1 MSPQSGRTT
10 NQTMLRFF
18 GKLTLLTVLVLAA
31 CALINWVLIPNNPNA
46 YQATTADK
54 IRLASETASPKLMLV
69 GGSNLAFSVDSEAL
83 AETTGMPVVNMG
95 LSKASGMP
103 YMLEEAKPHVRA
115 GDVVVIAFEYEMYY
129 DLYYGSEG
137 MVVLLQHY
145 PRLIKDVKTLGEWRN
160 ITSNF
165 MLIMQMKFNGYLRT
179 GVPSLEN
186 EVYRRDGF
194 NQYGDLTTHLDLET
208 NLDPRALFQEEV
220 PFREA
225 AVEALN
231 AFAAHA
237 EAQGATVYL
246 SYAPLYEAFFTNHQS
261 KIEDTDQRLR
271 QGLSFPVIS
280 HPDAYTFPLD
290 QMYDTPYHLLRE
302 GRTRRTAQLIQDLD
316 SAL

>member
-1 MSPQSGRTT
+1 
-10 NQTMLRFF
+10 MLRLL
-18 GKLTLLTVLVLAA
+18 GKLALFMTLVLAV
-31 CALINWVLIPNNPNA
+31 CALINWVLIPNNVNA

-54 IRLASETASPKLMLV
+54 IRLAAETPSPKLMLV
-69 GGSNLAFSVDSEAL
+69 GGSNLAFSVDSEML
-83 AETTGMPVVNMG
+83 AQATGLPVVNMG

-103 YMLEEAKPHVRA
+103 YMLAEAIPHVGA

-145 PRLIKDVKTLGEWRN
+145 PHLIKYVRTLGEWRN
-160 ITSNF
+160 IISNF
-165 MLIMQMKFNGYLRT
+165 ALIMQMKFNGYLRT

-194 NQYGDLTTHLDLET
+194 NAYGDLTTHLDLET
-208 NLDPRALFQEEV
+208 DLDPRALFQEDV

-231 AFAAHA
+231 AFA
-237 EAQGATVYL
+237 ETAQARGATVYL
-246 SYAPLYEAFFTNHQS
+246 SYAPLYDAFFTDHQAR
-261 KIEDTDQRLR
+261 IADTDRRLR
-271 QGLSFPVIS
+271 QQLHFPVIS
-280 HPDAYTFPLD
+280 RPEAYTFPLN

-302 GRTRRTAQLIQDLD
+302 GRTGRTTQLLQDLQA
-316 SAL
+316 ALP